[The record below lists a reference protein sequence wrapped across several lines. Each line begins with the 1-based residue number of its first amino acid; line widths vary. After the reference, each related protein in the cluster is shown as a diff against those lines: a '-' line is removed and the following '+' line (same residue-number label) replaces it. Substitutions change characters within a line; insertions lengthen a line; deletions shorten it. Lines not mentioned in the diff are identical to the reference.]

1 MSRYSEAER
10 ERILSEVRSTLERLS
25 PSTAVQDYE
34 PPPDDAAAL
43 LAEVMSVPVESRLD
57 ADRRWLAAQ
66 EQRFEQARRQR
77 ERDARPAPV
86 DWSAIDARVAAA
98 IAAAVEVERERL
110 SEILMCLIAEM
121 RDEQSD
127 SLERSIRSLSIELGE
142 VRATLSEV
150 RTVVATNTKS
160 GDTIDLPNIRAVRS
174 VN

>member
-1 MSRYSEAER
+1 
-10 ERILSEVRSTLERLS
+10 
-25 PSTAVQDYE
+25 
-34 PPPDDAAAL
+34 
-43 LAEVMSVPVESRLD
+43 
-57 ADRRWLAAQ
+57 
-66 EQRFEQARRQR
+66 
-77 ERDARPAPV
+77 
-86 DWSAIDARVAAA
+86 
-98 IAAAVEVERERL
+98 
-110 SEILMCLIAEM
+110 MCLIAEM